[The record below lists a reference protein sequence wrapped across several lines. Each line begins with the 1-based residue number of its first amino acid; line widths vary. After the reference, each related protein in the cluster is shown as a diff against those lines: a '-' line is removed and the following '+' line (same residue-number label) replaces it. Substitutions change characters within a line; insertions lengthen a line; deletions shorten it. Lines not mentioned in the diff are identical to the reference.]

1 MPKLHIS
8 INEYK
13 DRINRLREEM
23 VKRELDAFLVTN
35 GVSIFY
41 LSGFYHMV
49 TERPAAIVVPRD
61 GNLVFMGPLL
71 EADHLK
77 HQTGLV
83 KEVHTYLDY
92 PGTTHP
98 IDLFAKWL
106 IDLGFAKSK
115 IGADNPS
122 GASVTMGYTGPPL
135 TEKLPEAKLVKADD
149 ILWEMRLIKSSEEL
163 DLIRESAK
171 WGNLAHQLLQDY
183 TVLGRWDADISLEA
197 TTEATAMMKKTLGS
211 EYTPTAGT
219 RCCSAGFRG
228 QIGPKS
234 AMPHS
239 IAVNRPLRQGDVL
252 VTGAGADVGGYNS
265 ELERTMIVGP
275 PTERQKQYFK
285 VMVEAQDA
293 ALKVLKPGV
302 TCADVD
308 KAANKIIHD
317 AGLKELIRH
326 HTGHGIGLQSHE
338 PPWLD
343 QGNPAPLKPGMVVS
357 IEPGIYRLG
366 YAGFRHSDTAIITE
380 DDYELVTYYPR
391 DLESL
396 TIL

>member
-1 MPKLHIS
+1 MPRLSIS
-8 INEYK
+8 VNEY
-13 DRINRLREEM
+13 RNRVERLREELK
-23 VKRELDAFLVTN
+23 KRELDAFLITN

-41 LSGFYHMV
+41 MSGFYHMV
-49 TERPAAIVVPRD
+49 TERPAALLIPGD
-61 GNLVFMGPLL
+61 GDLSFMGPLL

-77 HQTGLV
+77 HQTQLV
-83 KEVHTYLDY
+83 KHIHTYLDY

-106 IDLGFAKSK
+106 SDLGYAKSK
-115 IGADNPS
+115 IGTDNTS
-122 GASVTMGYTGPPL
+122 GASATMGYTGPPL

-149 ILWEMRLIKSSEEL
+149 ILWEMRLTKSPEEL

-171 WGNLAHQLLQDY
+171 WGNLAHQLLQEY
-183 TVLGRWDADISLEA
+183 TSPGRWDADVALEA
-197 TTEATAMMKKTLGS
+197 TMEATAIMKKTLGPQ
-211 EYTPTAGT
+211 YTPTAGT

-228 QIGPKS
+228 QVGSKS

-239 IAVNRPLRQGDVL
+239 IAIERPIKQGDVL

-275 PTERQKQYFK
+275 PTDRQKQYFE
-285 VMVEAQDA
+285 VMMEAQDA
-293 ALKVLKPGV
+293 AISALKPGAS
-302 TCADVD
+302 CADVD
-308 KAANKIIHD
+308 IAANKIIHK
-317 AGLKELIRH
+317 AGHKELVRH
-326 HTGHGIGLQSHE
+326 HTGHGIGLQGHE

-343 QGNPAPLKPGMVVS
+343 QGNPVLLKPGMVVS

-366 YAGFRHSDTAIITE
+366 YAGFRHSDTLIVTA
-380 DDYELVTYYPR
+380 DGNELVTYYPR

-396 TIL
+396 TI